1 MRRAGL
7 ERVARRVARILGES
21 ECLLVGGL
29 AVGAH
34 GYVRATQDVDF
45 VTKLALQDVQKRL
58 SAHGIA
64 TRVTRGDVLEGD
76 PCLRGTL
83 AGVRFDVMPALVPID
98 WERAIELPMA
108 QRAMLRVVDLDGL
121 IRLKLRA
128 GGPKDLMDVAALVL
142 RHPDYRDRARDLA
155 VAYRVADKLDVWL
168 EDPRLRAEMAES
180 RAAERVRTK
189 PVRGARPRHRGR

>member
-1 MRRAGL
+1 M
-7 ERVARRVARILGES
+7 
-21 ECLLVGGL
+21 
-29 AVGAH
+29 GAH

-76 PCLRGTL
+76 FPRLRGTL

-98 WERAIELPMA
+98 WERAIELPMG

-142 RHPDYRDRARDLA
+142 RHPDYRDRARALA
-155 VAYRVADKLDVWL
+155 VAYRVADKLEAWL

-180 RAAERVRTK
+180 TAAERVRTK
-189 PVRGARPRHRGR
+189 PVRPSRPRHRGR